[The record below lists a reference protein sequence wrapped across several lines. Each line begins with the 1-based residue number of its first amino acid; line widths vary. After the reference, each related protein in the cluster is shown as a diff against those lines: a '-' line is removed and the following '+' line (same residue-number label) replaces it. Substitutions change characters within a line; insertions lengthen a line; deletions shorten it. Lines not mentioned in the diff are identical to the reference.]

1 MLHYIIRNLTFILPV
16 ICNLLK
22 SNNGKVKLEK
32 SRLWQLDNSI
42 REDCQRC

>member
-16 ICNLLK
+16 VCNLLK

-32 SRLWQLDNSI
+32 ARLWQLDNSS